1 MHIAAIYF
9 IQRQIA
15 AQNRYNKRSY
25 KKQVFTWRTISFL
38 HEHLLFY
45 LLFTGGINSGSQVF
59 ITDPTINP
67 IVIYNNPVRHIA
79 AIAAFPY
86 DDTVGDII
94 HFFIIC
100 TGTFTHN
107 QPMISSGVGTKAINS
122 AKRYIWCNASIRQNN
137 VGIVFGIILYLQQAP
152 KAILFCP
159 YAAIAR
165 GAKSSYC
172 PAEIIT
178 LP

>member
-1 MHIAAIYF
+1 MNTCFFIY
-9 IQRQIA
+9 
-15 AQNRYNKRSY
+15 Y
-25 KKQVFTWRTISFL
+25 
-38 HEHLLFY
+38 
-45 LLFTGGINSGSQVF
+45 LFTAGINSGSQVF

-137 VGIVFGIILYLQQAP
+137 VGIVFGIILYLQQAQRP
-152 KAILFCP
+152 FCFAHTQP
-159 YAAIAR
+159 SRA

-172 PAEIIT
+172 PAEIIS